1 LPPTRGL
8 LRRGR
13 RKHWG
18 RAATLAAL
26 TAALI
31 ATAPPATAWASGA
44 TFALKTAAP
53 TKTGYFV
60 LSGQPGQTVRG
71 AVRVLN
77 VGTAAGRTNLY
88 SVDATTGQTSGAVYR
103 SHREPRRGVG
113 AWVKLAKD
121 AVDLA
126 PGQSR
131 VVPFSVQ
138 IPAGTSTG
146 QHLGGIV
153 AQRATGKPTGKANPA
168 SPGKGGSFKVRIQE
182 LSVLAVQV
190 DVPGAQRP
198 RMALTGIKAGDQPG
212 HQSVLLGIG
221 NTGNVLVKGRG
232 TLEIVGKGG
241 HVAQRSSFGLDT
253 FVPGTHV
260 DFPVYIQGKALAPGG
275 YRGTVSI
282 AYRGRSLTRTF
293 PFTITAA
300 QTAQVFGAPAAQ
312 QTASGPSSDRTLTYV
327 LVAVSVLS
335 LGAAFY
341 FWRRRSPA

>member
-1 LPPTRGL
+1 MPPTRGL
-8 LRRGR
+8 LWGR
-13 RKHWG
+13 RKLLG
-18 RAATLAAL
+18 RATALAIL
-26 TAALI
+26 TAALV
-31 ATAPPATAWASGA
+31 ATAPAATAGASGA
-44 TFALKTAAP
+44 TFALKTVTP

-60 LSGQPGQTVRG
+60 LKGQPGQTVRG

-77 VGTAAGRTNLY
+77 VGTVAGRTSLY

-103 SHREPRRGVG
+103 SRQEPRRGVG
-113 AWVKLAKD
+113 AWITLAKGT
-121 AVDLA
+121 VNLA

-131 VVPFSVQ
+131 VVPFSVR
-138 IPAGTSTG
+138 IPAGASAG

-153 AQRATGKPTGKANPA
+153 AQRATSKATGKANPA
-168 SPGKGGSFKVRIQE
+168 SSGKGGSFKVRIQA

-190 DVPGAQRP
+190 DVPGAERP
-198 RMALTGIKAGDQPG
+198 KMALTGIKAGDQPG

-232 TLEIVGKGG
+232 TLKVVGKDG
-241 HVAQRSSFGLDT
+241 HVVQRSSFGLDT
-253 FVPGTHV
+253 FVPGTHI
-260 DFPVYIQGKALAPGG
+260 DFPVYIQGKALVPGG

-282 AYRGRSLTRTF
+282 VYRGHSLTRTF

-312 QTASGPSSDRTLTYV
+312 QTQVDSSSDQTLVYI

-335 LGAAFY
+335 LCTAFY
-341 FWRRRSPA
+341 FWRRRRPA

>member
-1 LPPTRGL
+1 LPQTRGL
-8 LRRGR
+8 LWGR
-13 RKHWG
+13 RKLLG
-18 RAATLAAL
+18 RAAALAIL
-26 TAALI
+26 TAALV
-31 ATAPPATAWASGA
+31 ATAPAATAWASGA
-44 TFALKTAAP
+44 TFALKTATP

-60 LSGQPGQTVRG
+60 LNGQPGQTARG

-77 VGTAAGRTNLY
+77 VGTVAGRTSLY

-103 SHREPRRGVG
+103 SRQEPRRGVG
-113 AWVKLAKD
+113 AWIKLAKET
-121 AVDLA
+121 VNLA

-131 VVPFSVQ
+131 VVPFSVR
-138 IPAGTSTG
+138 IPAGTSAG

-153 AQRATGKPTGKANPA
+153 AQRATGKTTGKASQA
-168 SPGKGGSFKVRIQE
+168 SSGKGGSFKVRIQE
-182 LSVLAVQV
+182 LNVIAVQV
-190 DVPGAQRP
+190 DVPGAEHPQ
-198 RMALTGIKAGDQPG
+198 MALTGIKAGDQPG

-232 TLEIVGKGG
+232 TLEIVGQGG

-253 FVPGTHV
+253 FVPDTHV
-260 DFPVYIQGKALAPGG
+260 DFPVYIQGKALSPGG

-312 QTASGPSSDRTLTYV
+312 QTPVGSSSDRTLVYI
-327 LVAVSVLS
+327 LVAVSILS
-335 LGAAFY
+335 LSTAFY